1 MASALRPPRVPKPK
15 GVLPS
20 HYYESFLEKKGP
32 CDRDYKK
39 FWAGLQGLT
48 IYFYNSNRDFQHVEK
63 LNLGAFE
70 KLTDE
75 IPWGSSRDPGTHFS
89 LILRNQEIKFK
100 VETLECREMW
110 KGFILTVV
118 ELRVPTDLTLLPGHL
133 YMMSEVLAKEEA
145 RRALETPS
153 CFLKVSRLEAQ
164 LLLERYPECGNLLLR
179 PSGDGAD
186 GVSVTTRQMHN
197 GTHVVRHYKVK
208 REGPKYVIDVEQPF
222 SCTSLDAVVNYFV
235 SHTKKAL
242 VPFLLDEDYEKVL
255 GYVEAD
261 KENGENVWVAPSAP
275 GPGPAPCTGGP
286 KPLSPASSQD
296 KLPPLPPL
304 PNQEENYVTPIGDG
318 PAVDYE
324 NQDVA
329 SSSWPVILKPKKLP
343 KPPAKLPKPPVG
355 PKPVEKGFHHVAQA
369 GLELLTSSDPP
380 TSASQSA
387 GITGVSH
394 HTWPHLSS
402 LPEPKVFNGGLGR
415 KLPVSSAQPLFP
427 TAGLADMTA
436 ELQKKL
442 EKRRALEH

>member
-1 MASALRPPRVPKPK
+1 MASAMRPPRVPKPK

-20 HYYESFLEKKGP
+20 HYYESFLEKKAP

-48 IYFYNSNRDFQHVEK
+48 IYFYNSKRDFQHAEK

-75 IPWGSSRDPGTHFS
+75 IPRGSSRDPGTHFR
-89 LILRNQEIKFK
+89 LVLRNQEIKFK

-118 ELRVPTDLTLLPGHL
+118 ELRVPSNLTLLPGHL
-133 YMMSEVLAKEEA
+133 YMMAEVLAKEEA

-208 REGPKYVIDVEQPF
+208 REGTKYVIDVEEPF

-235 SHTKKAL
+235 SHTKKTL
-242 VPFLLDEDYEKVL
+242 VPFLFDEDYEKVL
-255 GYVEAD
+255 G
-261 KENGENVWVAPSAP
+261 PIPRTS
-275 GPGPAPCTGGP
+275 GP
-286 KPLSPASSQD
+286 KPPPPASVPVSSQD

-304 PNQEENYVTPIGDG
+304 PPLPDQEENYVTPIGDA

-329 SSSWPVILKPKKLP
+329 SSSRPVILKPKKLP
-343 KPPAKLPKPPVG
+343 KAPAKPPKPPTG
-355 PKPVEKGFHHVAQA
+355 PK
-369 GLELLTSSDPP
+369 
-380 TSASQSA
+380 
-387 GITGVSH
+387 
-394 HTWPHLSS
+394 
-402 LPEPKVFNGGLGR
+402 PEPKVVNGGLPR
-415 KLPVSSAQPLFP
+415 KLPASSAQPLFP
-427 TAGLADMTA
+427 TPGLADVTA

>member
-1 MASALRPPRVPKPK
+1 MASALRPPRVPRPK

-20 HYYESFLEKKGP
+20 HYYESFLEKKAP

-75 IPWGSSRDPGTHFS
+75 IPWGSSRDPGTHFC
-89 LILRNQEIKFK
+89 LVLRNQEIKFK
-100 VETLECREMW
+100 VGSLVEGWGE
-110 KGFILTVV
+110 
-118 ELRVPTDLTLLPGHL
+118 ELRVPSNLTLLPGHL
-133 YMMSEVLAKEEA
+133 YMMAEVLAKEEA

-153 CFLKVSRLEAQ
+153 AYKVRLG
-164 LLLERYPECGNLLLR
+164 LPGLGLCL
-179 PSGDGAD
+179 GDGA
-186 GVSVTTRQMHN
+186 VSPGTEL
-197 GTHVVRHYKVK
+197 GAWTHVVRHYKVK
-208 REGPKYVIDVEQPF
+208 REGTKYVIDVEEPF

-242 VPFLLDEDYEKVL
+242 VPFLFDEDYEKVL

-261 KENGENVWVAPSAP
+261 KENGESVWVAPSAP
-275 GPGPAPCTGGP
+275 GPGPAPCTSGP
-286 KPLSPASSQD
+286 KPPPPASVQD

-304 PNQEENYVTPIGDG
+304 PPLPDQEENYVTPIGDA

-329 SSSWPVILKPKKLP
+329 SSSRLLILKPKKLP
-343 KPPAKLPKPPVG
+343 KAPAKPPKPPTG
-355 PKPVEKGFHHVAQA
+355 PK
-369 GLELLTSSDPP
+369 
-380 TSASQSA
+380 
-387 GITGVSH
+387 
-394 HTWPHLSS
+394 
-402 LPEPKVFNGGLGR
+402 PEPKVVNGGLPR
-415 KLPVSSAQPLFP
+415 KLPASLAQPLFP
-427 TAGLADMTA
+427 TPGLADVTA

-442 EKRRALEH
+442 QKRRALEH

>member
-1 MASALRPPRVPKPK
+1 MAPAVKATRVPKPK

-20 HYYESFLEKKGP
+20 HYYESFLEKKGS
-32 CDRDYKK
+32 CDRPR
-39 FWAGLQGLT
+39 T
-48 IYFYNSNRDFQHVEK
+48 NSG
-63 LNLGAFE
+63 NLSCWGA
-70 KLTDE
+70 
-75 IPWGSSRDPGTHFS
+75 
-89 LILRNQEIKFK
+89 
-100 VETLECREMW
+100 ETQQVW
-110 KGFILTVV
+110 KCEGFILAVV
-118 ELRVPTDLTLLPGHL
+118 ELRVPSNLTLLPGHL
-133 YMMSEVLAKEEA
+133 YMMAEVLAKEEA

-208 REGPKYVIDVEQPF
+208 REGPKYVIDVEEPF

-261 KENGENVWVAPSAP
+261 KENGESVWVAPSAL

-286 KPLSPASSQD
+286 KLLPPASVPVSSQE
-296 KLPPLPPL
+296 KLPLLPPLPPL
-304 PNQEENYVTPIGDG
+304 PNQEENYVTPIGDA
-318 PAVDYE
+318 PVVDYE

-329 SSSWPVILKPKKLP
+329 SSSQPVIVKPKKLP
-343 KPPAKLPKPPVG
+343 KPPAKLPKPPTG
-355 PKPVEKGFHHVAQA
+355 PK
-369 GLELLTSSDPP
+369 LEPR
-380 TSASQSA
+380 
-387 GITGVSH
+387 
-394 HTWPHLSS
+394 
-402 LPEPKVFNGGLGR
+402 VFNGGLAR
-415 KLPVSSAQPLFP
+415 KLPASSAQPLFP